1 MGILFY
7 QNIAIKLCK
16 YINLKMNKVPTP
28 CFSQKSLFGVYTII
42 IFYLCGEI
50 YCLNGM
56 FIFSPHLYFLVNII
70 INYLHCIYKILFK
83 NSFFKQKKNIYL
95 PLQ

>member
-50 YCLNGM
+50 
-56 FIFSPHLYFLVNII
+56 
-70 INYLHCIYKILFK
+70 LFK
-83 NSFFKQKKNIYL
+83 RNVYLFTTPIFFGKHNY
-95 PLQ
+95 